1 MLIKQ
6 KDNSRE
12 QIDYLKDLLER
23 DLPEKTKG
31 MIERELKS
39 LFSGNKGEESSA
51 YYLDF
56 YFKPSKNWAMI
67 HDLRLEHDGFVAQ
80 IDHLLIGRMLDIYV
94 IESKNYNQGVAISDQ
109 GDFSYFYGKRPIPIE
124 SPIAQNERHIRLLDC
139 YLTENNLLP
148 KRLGVTLRPSYK
160 NIVLI
165 SPTSRL
171 TKPARGLYDC
181 SSVMKSDQF
190 MERFDND
197 LKNDS
202 PAAFISLAKVISE
215 HSLRT
220 FAEALVLA
228 HKPTT
233 INYLQKYGIVD
244 DLQTELIAGD
254 NTPDHETIA
263 AMVDQGATV
272 PVCPRCGANMV
283 RRKAMKGKNAGLEFW
298 GCSGFPRCRGVLQDG
313 IGNPVP
319 AEVATDV
326 EQAPACPKCGGDM
339 VKRTAKKGKNPGQ
352 EFWGCASYPKC
363 RGMLELS
370 LAENK

>member
-39 LFSGNKGEESSA
+39 LCSGNKGEESSA

-56 YFKPSKNWAMI
+56 SFKPSKNWALI
-67 HDLRLEHDGFVAQ
+67 HDLRLEHEGFVAQ
-80 IDHLLIGRMLDIYV
+80 IDHLLIGRMLDLYV
-94 IESKNYNQGVAISDQ
+94 IESKNYNQGVAISDE

-124 SPIAQNERHIRLLDC
+124 SPIAQNERHIRLLDR

-148 KRLGVTLRPSYK
+148 RRLGVTLRPSYK

-165 SPTSRL
+165 SPASRL

-181 SSVMKSDQF
+181 SSVMKSDKF
-190 MERFDND
+190 IERFDND
-197 LKNDS
+197 LNNDS

-228 HKPTT
+228 HKPVT
-233 INYLQKYGIVD
+233 INYLKKFGLVD
-244 DLQTELIAGD
+244 EPATEVVAG
-254 NTPDHETIA
+254 NNAPEPATA
-263 AMVDQGATV
+263 ANMVDQDATA
-272 PVCPRCGANMV
+272 PVCPRCGADMV
-283 RRKAMKGKNAGLEFW
+283 LRTAMKGKNAGQEFW
-298 GCSGFPRCRGVLQDG
+298 GCSGFPRCRGTLQDR
-313 IGNPVP
+313 IENVVP
-319 AEVATDV
+319 AEVVTNV
-326 EQAPACPKCGGDM
+326 EEAPACPKCGGGM
-339 VKRTAKKGKNPGQ
+339 VKRTAKKGKNTGQ
-352 EFWGCASYPKC
+352 EFWGCARYPKC
-363 RGMLELS
+363 WGMLELS
-370 LAENK
+370 LTANK

>member
-12 QIDYLKDLLER
+12 QIDYLKDLLVR

-39 LFSGNKGEESSA
+39 LCSGNKGEESSA

-56 YFKPSKNWAMI
+56 SFKPSKNWALI

-80 IDHLLIGRMLDIYV
+80 IDHLLIGRMLDVYV
-94 IESKNYNQGVAISDQ
+94 IESKNYNQGVAISDE

-124 SPIAQNERHIRLLDC
+124 SPIAQNERHIHLLDR
-139 YLTENNLLP
+139 YLTENSLLP
-148 KRLGVTLRPSYK
+148 RRLGVTLRPSYK

-165 SPTSRL
+165 SPASRL

-190 MERFDND
+190 MERFAND

-202 PAAFISLAKVISE
+202 PAAFISFAKVISE
-215 HSLRT
+215 HSLCT

-228 HKPTT
+228 HKPAT
-233 INYLQKYGIVD
+233 INYLQKFGLVD
-244 DLQTELIAGD
+244 EPQTEVTAGK
-254 NTPDHETIA
+254 NTPEPETAEDMI
-263 AMVDQGATV
+263 DQDATV
-272 PVCPRCGANMV
+272 PACPRCGADMV
-283 RRKAMKGKNAGLEFW
+283 RRKAMKGKNSGKEFW
-298 GCSGFPRCRGVLQDG
+298 GCSGYPKCRGTLQDEV
-313 IGNPVP
+313 GNPVP
-319 AEVATDV
+319 AEVVINV
-326 EQAPACPKCGGDM
+326 EEVPACPKCGGGM
-339 VKRTAKKGKNPGQ
+339 IKRTARKGQNAGQ
-352 EFWGCASYPKC
+352 EFWGCASYPQC
-363 RGMLELS
+363 RGMLGLS
-370 LAENK
+370 LAANN